1 MTPARRRSP
10 AQQPGRAQ
18 RRGGFGGLSRLRKL
32 HDARKPKE
40 PSAAERGVRGSPP
53 TSKTRRSPSFKRRQ
67 AQRPGRAQ
75 RRGGSG
81 VSPDCENYMT
91 PTRRRSRAQRPGRAQ
106 RRGGFGGLPRL
117 RKLHD
122 AHAPKEPSAAE
133 RGVRGIPR
141 LRQHS
146 TLTCQEEPSAATR
159 HHAPEDRP
167 PPSAHYLVSLG
178 ESKGVYTH
186 VCFSGEAKRRKL
198 CLDFPR
204 TGPGGAREKS
214 LISNNSGL

>member
-40 PSAAERGVRGSPP
+40 PSAATRPSAAERGVRGSPP

-81 VSPDCENYMT
+81 VSPDCENYT
-91 PTRRRSRAQRPGRAQ
+91 TLTRPRSRAQ
-106 RRGGFGGLPRL
+106 RRGGFGEFPDYDNTARL
-117 RKLHD
+117 
-122 AHAPKEPSAAE
+122 HAKRSRAQRPGTTHQKTA
-133 RGVRGIPR
+133 
-141 LRQHS
+141 L
-146 TLTCQEEPSAATR
+146 L
-159 HHAPEDRP
+159 RP
-167 PPSAHYLVSLG
+167 PITWFRLVNPKAFTRTCVSRAKQKDVSFAWIFLG
-178 ESKGVYTH
+178 RGPW
-186 VCFSGEAKRRKL
+186 RRPRKIS
-198 CLDFPR
+198 DFPLFF
-204 TGPGGAREKS
+204 TGGIRLVVLFPLACA
-214 LISNNSGL
+214 N

>member
-40 PSAAERGVRGSPP
+40 ASAATRTSAAER
-53 TSKTRRSPSFKRRQ
+53 
-67 AQRPGRAQ
+67 
-75 RRGGSG
+75 
-81 VSPDCENYMT
+81 
-91 PTRRRSRAQRPGRAQ
+91 
-106 RRGGFGGLPRL
+106 GFGGLPRL

-204 TGPGGAREKS
+204 TRALAAPEKN
-214 LISNNSGL
+214 L